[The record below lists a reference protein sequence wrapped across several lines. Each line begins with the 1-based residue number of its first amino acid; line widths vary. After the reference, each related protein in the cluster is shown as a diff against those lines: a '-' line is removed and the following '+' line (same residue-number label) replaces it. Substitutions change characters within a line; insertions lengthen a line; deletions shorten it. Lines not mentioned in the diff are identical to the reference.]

1 MKVLFDGQ
9 VFVHQVTGGVSRYY
23 ANLVSGINAIPGCVA
38 RVVAPLHRNEHL
50 RAAGGRQVYGFCTPD
65 SLRTGRLCWLATRAL
80 SPALS
85 TLLQSDIVHET
96 YFCPKPYLTRA
107 RRRVTTMYDMIH
119 EIYTPGHF
127 TTEHKRASLARC
139 EHVIC
144 ISHNTRKDLCEMFDY
159 PQDRTSVVHLGYQD
173 FSMLGAVLPFPSA
186 HQKAP
191 YFLYVGQRSGYKN
204 FAGMLRAFAASPSL
218 VRDFRIVCF
227 GGGLLTQ
234 EELALSSELGLDEHH
249 LIQLSG
255 SDEQLASA
263 YQNAVA
269 LVYPS
274 LYEGFGLPPL
284 EAMSAGCPV
293 LASATSSLP
302 EVVGDAGITFD
313 PTDSE
318 AIRDSMLRITQSAE
332 RRTDIVRR
340 GHERR
345 QLFTW
350 ARCVEQT
357 LDVYRRLN

>member
-9 VFVHQVTGGVSRYY
+9 VFVHQVTGGVSRYF
-23 ANLVSGINAIPGCVA
+23 ANLVPGLNSVPACTA
-38 RVVAPLHRNEHL
+38 RVVAPLHRNDHL
-50 RAAGGRQVYGFCTPD
+50 RAVDGRLVYGLATPR
-65 SLRTGRLCWLATRAL
+65 SWRAGRICWFATRAL
-80 SPALS
+80 SPTFS
-85 TLLQSDIVHET
+85 TLLQSDVVHET
-96 YFCPKPYLTRA
+96 YFCPKPYLTKA

-127 TTEHKRASLARC
+127 TTDHKRASLARC
-139 EHVIC
+139 DHVIC

-173 FSMLGAVLPFPSA
+173 FSMLGSEQASPAVL
-186 HQKAP
+186 QKTP
-191 YFLYVGQRSGYKN
+191 YFLYVGQRAGYKN
-204 FAGMLRAFAASPSL
+204 FAGMLRAFAGSRSL
-218 VRDFRIVCF
+218 MRDFRIVCF
-227 GGGLLTQ
+227 GGGPLTP
-234 EELALSSELGLDEHH
+234 EELVLSTELGLDEHH
-249 LIQLSG
+249 LIQHGG
-255 SDEQLASA
+255 SDQRLASA
-263 YQNAVA
+263 YQHAVA

-302 EVVGDAGITFD
+302 EVVGDAGLTFD
-313 PTDSE
+313 PIDTE
-318 AIRDSMLRITQSAE
+318 AIRDAMLRITQSAE
-332 RRTDIVRR
+332 QRAELVRR